1 MNVLILMAG
10 DGKRFTDV
18 GITTPKPLIEVHGKP
33 ILEWTTRSLPFI
45 KHVDEDQSLSIA
57 PDNLY
62 FALRQEHEDN
72 GVCEYLK
79 RVYGED
85 INFIV
90 FQKTTRGNMETAY
103 VSTLSM
109 PADEPLLIL
118 DADNKY
124 NDEDFL
130 MTLSEAADFHD
141 SMVVTYFDPIDKD
154 PKWAFVFTDGALVTR
169 IVEKDPKA
177 IEEGGCPLVGTFW
190 FKTTSLFQRYA
201 DALIQTNTRTGT
213 TGKEEFYVSQVPS
226 THVKNG
232 GIVFAHKVSNVV
244 PLGTPSDVEK
254 FECSTL

>member
-10 DGKRFTDV
+10 DGKRFTDA
-18 GITTPKPLIEVHGKP
+18 GINTPKPLIEVNGKP

-45 KHVDEDQSLSIA
+45 KHIDEDHSMSIA
-57 PDNLY
+57 PENLY
-62 FALRQEHEDN
+62 FAIRQEHEND
-72 GVCEYLK
+72 GVCDYLK
-79 RVYGED
+79 RVYGDD

-109 PADEPLLIL
+109 PSEEPLLIL

-124 NDEDFL
+124 NDCDFL
-130 MTLSEAADFHD
+130 DTLSEAVDFD
-141 SMVVTYFDPIDKD
+141 NSMVVTYFDPVDAD

-169 IVEKDPKA
+169 IVEKDPTA
-177 IEEGGCPLVGTFW
+177 LEQGGCPLVGTFW

-201 DALIQTNTRTGT
+201 DALIQTNTRSGT
-213 TGKEEFYVSQVPS
+213 PGREEFYVSQVPS

-232 GIVFAHKVSNVV
+232 GIVFAHKVNEVV
-244 PLGTPSDVEK
+244 PLGTPDDVEK
-254 FECSTL
+254 FKL